1 MAIERS
7 EALILQTGPFSE
19 QDKLITFFTREK
31 GILRGIAKGARKF
44 GNRFGSSLEPPS
56 HVFIVYYEK
65 EGRDLVT
72 VSQCELQESFFDLQC
87 DSRVSFSLCYYA
99 ELVQEFVPLHSR
111 EDILFRLLLRTLQA
125 LKKGGELE
133 LLSAYFEAWLLRA
146 GGLEPDL
153 RACGTCGGALV
164 QSAWLSPRLDGA
176 LCDGCA
182 AHKKDIVPAALHP
195 FIIWTKKN
203 PPPTEPVSDF
213 TPEELQGIRKFFQR
227 VLIYHVERVP
237 KSLRFLS

>member
-7 EALILQTGPFSE
+7 EALILQSAPFSE

-44 GNRFGSSLEPPS
+44 GNRFGSSLEPLS

-65 EGRDLVT
+65 ESRDLVT
-72 VSQCELQESFFDLQC
+72 ISQCELQESFFELQC
-87 DSRVSFSLCYYA
+87 DSRISFSLCYYA
-99 ELVQEFVPLHSR
+99 ELVQEFVPLHAK

-125 LKKGGELE
+125 LKSGGDLE
-133 LLSAYFEAWLLRA
+133 TLSAYFEAWLLRI

-153 RACGTCGGALV
+153 RSCNKCGTALV
-164 QSAWLSPRLDGA
+164 QAAWLTPKLDGA
-176 LCDGCA
+176 LCDDCA
-182 AHKKDIVPAALHP
+182 AFKKDGIPEGLQLFVS
-195 FIIWTKKN
+195 WTKKN
-203 PPPTEPVSDF
+203 PPPIGPVENF
-213 TPEELQGIRKFFQR
+213 TSEELGKIRKFFQR